1 VTRIWQIS
9 FLPRA
14 RRRFDKLA
22 QRDRVRILTFLNERV
37 AIAENPR
44 RIGEP
49 LKGSLEGLWRYRVG
63 DFRIVVRIE
72 DDRVMVLVVDVGNR
86 REVYR

>member
-1 VTRIWQIS
+1 MTRVWQIS

-14 RRRFDKLA
+14 RRRLGKIA
-22 QRDRVRILTFLNERV
+22 ERDRARILAFLHERIAV
-37 AIAENPR
+37 AENPR
-44 RIGEP
+44 RVGEP

-72 DDRVMVLVVDVGNR
+72 DDRVLVLVVDVGNR
-86 REVYR
+86 REIYR

>member
-1 VTRIWQIS
+1 VTRPWQIS

-14 RRRFDKLA
+14 RRRLDKLA
-22 QRDRVRILTFLNERV
+22 ERDRVRVLAFLYERI
-37 AIAENPR
+37 AIVENPR

-63 DFRIVVRIE
+63 DLRIVVRIE
-72 DDRVMVLVVDVGNR
+72 DARVMVLVVDVGNR
-86 REVYR
+86 REIYR